1 MNNLKRK
8 IVSIIMICTI
18 IAIIVTGT
26 ISVNTANKIIS
37 ENAVQ
42 RMNLLCDYNRLSFND
57 MLSGIEQS
65 VNILA
70 KYTVLSLIHISME
83 VYPSDFM
90 YSTTSSPLSFVPA
103 SIRSV
108 FPSGS
113 SINSES
119 PWPTSM

>member
-70 KYTVLSLIHISME
+70 KYTVLSIDDVDSFK
-83 VYPSDFM
+83 SD
-90 YSTTSSPLSFVPA
+90 PEW
-103 SIRSV
+103 R
-108 FPSGS
+108 
-113 SINSES
+113 
-119 PWPTSM
+119 